1 MAPLY
6 SPCQLLSAQPP
17 LSTLLPKLRRILAAI
32 VFGFLSI
39 FCIPLMSRFFSL
51 FTKSSQPLIQHLGP
65 PTTPTALAA
74 QQALKT
80 MSGQETATVASG
92 CFWGTEDIYRKAYGN
107 GKGLLD
113 AKVGFIGGHESSKNP
128 SYEEVCTGR
137 TGHAEA
143 TQILYDPSKVSYAE
157 IIEFFYRTHDPTQ
170 LNQQGNDRGT
180 QYRSA
185 IFAHSDEQLDIAKK
199 VTEEVQ
205 KKHFDPKGKKI
216 VTQLEIRKK
225 EDFFPADDYHQQYL
239 INNPNGYHCSTHR
252 YWW

>member
-1 MAPLY
+1 
-6 SPCQLLSAQPP
+6 
-17 LSTLLPKLRRILAAI
+17 
-32 VFGFLSI
+32 
-39 FCIPLMSRFFSL
+39 
-51 FTKSSQPLIQHLGP
+51 
-65 PTTPTALAA
+65 
-74 QQALKT
+74 
-80 MSGQETATVASG
+80 MSGHEYATVANG
-92 CFWGTEDIYRKAYGN
+92 CFWGTEDIYRKAYSN

-113 AKVGFIGGHESSKNP
+113 CKVGFIGGKESSKNP

-143 TQILYDPSKVSYAE
+143 AQIKYDPSKVSYAE
-157 IIEFFYRTHDPTQ
+157 LIEFFYRTHDPTQ

-180 QYRSA
+180 QYRTA
-185 IFAHSDEQLDIAKK
+185 IFAHDQNQLDIAKK

-216 VTQLEIRKK
+216 VTQLEVRPK

>member
-1 MAPLY
+1 
-6 SPCQLLSAQPP
+6 
-17 LSTLLPKLRRILAAI
+17 
-32 VFGFLSI
+32 
-39 FCIPLMSRFFSL
+39 MSRFFSL

-65 PTTPTALAA
+65 PTTPTAQAA
-74 QQALKT
+74 QSALAN
-80 MSGQETATVASG
+80 MSAGQETATVASG

-107 GKGLLD
+107 GNGLLD
-113 AKVGFIGGHESSKNP
+113 AKVGFIGGSESSKNP
-128 SYEEVCTGR
+128 TYEEVCTGR

-143 TQILYDPSKVSYAE
+143 TQIQYDPSKVSYAE
-157 IIEFFYRTHDPTQ
+157 LIEFFYRTHDPTQ

-185 IFAHSDEQLDIAKK
+185 IFAHDQNQLDTAKK

-205 KKHFDPKGKKI
+205 KKHFDPKGKKV
-216 VTQLEIRKK
+216 VTQLEIRKA